1 MANHSPVGTSD
12 RFPAL
17 DKFDAKGTEHTVR
30 FSGFFV
36 EKHQHSDGWTA
47 FVDDR
52 GLLGIRHAL
61 PTEYLSRLD
70 DHNEFFGDQIRI
82 IGLTRANRFVTIQ
95 PTLRG
100 GEPSENEIRDLL
112 QESGWQPF
120 QWLSRICQPRSWE
133 LHGGMNLKIGY

>member
-1 MANHSPVGTSD
+1 MI
-12 RFPAL
+12 PAL
-17 DKFDAKGTEHTVR
+17 ESFDTKGTEHTVR
-30 FSGFFV
+30 FRGSHV

-47 FVDDR
+47 FLDDR
-52 GLLGIRHAL
+52 GLLGIRRAL

-100 GEPSENEIRDLL
+100 GMK
-112 QESGWQPF
+112 Q
-120 QWLSRICQPRSWE
+120 
-133 LHGGMNLKIGY
+133 KIGYSWMHESPISKKRRSAFFQLIW